1 MRWFN
6 PATPLM
12 KWFLSDEY
20 RPERL
25 RYLFWPGGHP
35 KLIANRRN
43 QLILSRI
50 GALAAVFGVLTLL
63 WIPLDIA
70 TLPIDTAGIL
80 AMIRLVSCSAFGYL
94 VVTTRRRPSLWLVY
108 RSLALLYAIPTVFYF
123 ASLLLLKRPELGPYA
138 RTELHAYWALPIVA
152 MAGLGIFPLTV
163 VECLA
168 FCLPIVSGEV
178 LAFTWH
184 IGVFFPGGVLDAVW
198 MFVLMTGI
206 AIFVGISQ
214 LGFSIV
220 LVGQSLYDTLTQCY
234 SRGSIG
240 ELLDQHFTASV
251 RKGTPLSLA
260 FLDLDHFKQINDVF
274 GHDVGDTV
282 LVSAARSIQ
291 TGLRGE
297 EVVGRWGGEEFL
309 VIFPGKTAAEAIQSV
324 QQMRGSGIA
333 RCPGGRPVTVSVG
346 VAERLVD
353 HCADGP
359 SLVRAADQR
368 MYTVKGSGRDRVYG
382 PDESQEDAVVA
393 LRKTSD
399 ARVVVNA

>member
-1 MRWFN
+1 MSWFN

-12 KWFLSDEY
+12 KWFLSEEY

-25 RYLFWPGGHP
+25 RYLFWPSGHP

-43 QLILSRI
+43 QLILSRVRV
-50 GALAAVFGVLTLL
+50 LAAAFGALTLL
-63 WIPLDIA
+63 WIPIDIA
-70 TLPIDTAGIL
+70 TLPFSSAGIF
-80 AMIRLVSCSAFGYL
+80 AIIRLVSCAAFGYL
-94 VVTTRRRPSLWLVY
+94 VVTTRRRPTNWLVY

-123 ASLLLLKRPELGPYA
+123 VSLFLLRRPELGPYA
-138 RTELHAYWALPIVA
+138 RTELDAYWALPIVA

-163 VECLA
+163 VESLC

-178 LAFTWH
+178 LAFDWH

-198 MFVLMTGI
+198 MFVLMSGI
-206 AIFVGISQ
+206 SVFVGISQ

-220 LVGQSLYDTLTQCY
+220 LVEQSLYDTLTQCY
-234 SRGSIG
+234 SRGSIA
-240 ELLDQHFTASV
+240 ELLDQHFTASS
-251 RKGTPLSLA
+251 REGTPLSLA

-274 GHDVGDTV
+274 GHDVGDSV

-291 TGLRGE
+291 TVLRGE

-309 VIFPGKTAAEAIQSV
+309 IIFPGKTAAEAIQSV
-324 QQMRGSGIA
+324 QQMRASGIA

-353 HCADGP
+353 ECTDGP

-368 MYTVKGSGRDRVYG
+368 MYAVKGSGRDRVYG
-382 PDESQEDAVVA
+382 PDGSTKNAVVA
-393 LRKTSD
+393 LRKTSA